1 MKTVMYTCAFVPREW
16 IAAHGL
22 EPRRISP
29 ALDESDTAGPTVGIC
44 PFARAFIHSAR
55 RALDA
60 DAVIVTTICD
70 QMRRVPE
77 QIARFRD
84 VPVFLMNVPS
94 TWEHDSSATLYAEE
108 LKRLGRFLV
117 SLGGRAPSPEHLAEV
132 MRTHD
137 ERRSRLRAA
146 RPGMSPRDYTRAL
159 MAGAA
164 PETNC
169 PPKATAGESEGV
181 PVALVGGPLRG
192 EDFDVFDLVAEAGG
206 RVVLDA
212 TDSGERTQPAP
223 YDRRLLVSQPLAEM
237 ARAYFGSIPHA
248 FQRPNDRLY
257 RYLEREFAARGVRAA
272 VFRRYVW
279 CDTWNA
285 ELQRLR
291 QASPVPVLDLDLGQ
305 EGHDRGRC
313 LARLQALLELL

>member
-1 MKTVMYTCAFVPREW
+1 MKTVIFTCAFVPPEW

-60 DAVIVTTICD
+60 DAVIVTTVCD

-94 TWEHDSSATLYAEE
+94 TWEHESSAILYAEE

-117 SLGGRAPSPEHLAEV
+117 SLGGAAPSPEHLAEV
-132 MRTHD
+132 MQTYD
-137 ERRSRLRAA
+137 ERRLRLREAG
-146 RPGMSPRDYTRAL
+146 PGMSPRDYTRAL
-159 MAGAA
+159 LAGAA
-164 PETNC
+164 TETNR
-169 PPKATAGESEGV
+169 PLKVT
-181 PVALVGGPLRG
+181 PLRG
-192 EDFDVFDLVAEAGG
+192 DDFDVFDLLAEAGG

-212 TDSGERTQPAP
+212 TDSGERTQPGP
-223 YDRRLLVSQPLAEM
+223 YEKDRLVSQPLAEM

-257 RYLEREFAARGVRAA
+257 RYLEREFAARGVRVV

-291 QASPVPVLDLDLGQ
+291 RASPVPVLDLDLGQ

-313 LARLQALLELL
+313 LTRLQALLELL